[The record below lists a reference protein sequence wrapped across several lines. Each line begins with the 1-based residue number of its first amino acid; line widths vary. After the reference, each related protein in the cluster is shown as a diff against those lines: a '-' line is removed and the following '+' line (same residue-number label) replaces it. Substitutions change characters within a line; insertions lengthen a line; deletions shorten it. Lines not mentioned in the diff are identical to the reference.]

1 MSAVRRPR
9 HGRSPSRAKRAKS
22 NGDAFVVR
30 PDDEGAGWFIVLS
43 DGASSSAFASSWA
56 RALVET
62 VTSGW
67 FADSD
72 FDELLD
78 PVRKKF
84 DPLVSRPDANF
95 ILEDKWNEEGSH
107 ATVVAAWVRPG
118 ASGADVS
125 AVAVGDSVIGFSLVG
140 QPRCG
145 RCLRQRTS
153 LLVQPSCRRN
163 RGHGP
168 RSNARRSKSRQ
179 AMCCSVRQTGS
190 GSGLRLIRTTKSQL
204 SADSCALWRNHP
216 NAAFGPRWSR
226 SAEMKRLMRWTM
238 TSPSCA
244 WMCPDPMPSVR
255 RCCCGWRAV
264 SGMILPGF
272 VTGGAHGDEHNGE
285 PALASPVGRVRRR
298 HQGCSRR
305 RAGCAQ

>member
-1 MSAVRRPR
+1 MSA
-9 HGRSPSRAKRAKS
+9 SPVPAAWTEPKPGKRAKS

-67 FADSD
+67 FTDSD

-84 DPLVSRPDANF
+84 APLGSRPDANF

-125 AVAVGDSVIGFSLVG
+125 AVAVGDSVIGFES
-140 QPRCG
+140 
-145 RCLRQRTS
+145 
-153 LLVQPSCRRN
+153 
-163 RGHGP
+163 
-168 RSNARRSKSRQ
+168 RRS
-179 AMCCSVRQTGS
+179 
-190 GSGLRLIRTTKSQL
+190 TTMWPL
-204 SADSCALWRNHP
+204 SAATDFTSRPALVSSQP
-216 NAAFGPRWSR
+216 GSR
-226 SAEMKRLMRWTM
+226 STIKRAKIQVPAGDVLFCATDGVGKWIAAHKNDEVPVVRRLMRTLAESPERGLRSTM
-238 TSPSCA
+238 
-244 WMCPDPMPSVR
+244 VEI
-255 RCCCGWRAV
+255 G
-264 SGMILPGF
+264 
-272 VTGGAHGDEHNGE
+272 GDEAVD
-285 PALASPVGRVRRR
+285 ALDDDLTFVCLDVPRPDAEREALLLRLARGVGHDLAWLRHGWSTRR
-298 HQGCSRR
+298 
-305 RAGCAQ
+305 